1 MEYWEERS
9 KLSIFFRLYHYAN
22 TPLLQYSCC
31 FLGTSQLLL
40 HIIQCSPCQQ
50 VFALSFRH
58 VEDGDDTMPVDLHR
72 DFLIPLGNALSNPRE
87 YDARSFAETII
98 VFRVFEDEGQDP
110 EVAEVGLVNPGKAL
124 GDLHTDSQITRGKGC
139 MLSA

>member
-9 KLSIFFRLYHYAN
+9 KLSIFFRLYHYSN

-40 HIIQCSPCQQ
+40 HKIQRSPCQQ
-50 VFALSFRH
+50 VLTLSFRDVQDSDH
-58 VEDGDDTMPVDLHR
+58 SMPVDLHR
-72 DFLIPLGNALSNPRE
+72 DFPFPLGNALSDPRE
-87 YDARSFAETII
+87 GDARPFAETII
-98 VFRVFEDEGQDP
+98 VIRVFEDEGQDA
-110 EVAEVGLVNPGKAL
+110 EVAKVGLVNPGKAL
-124 GDLHTDSQITRGKGC
+124 GDLHTDSQITRRKGC